1 MKVPVKWLKDY
12 VNIDITPKELG
23 DALTLSGSNVEE
35 VITAGEEIENVV
47 TGKII
52 DIKPHPDAEKLVV
65 CQVDIGTD
73 EPIQIVTAATNMKE
87 QDIIPV
93 ALHGS
98 TLHGGLKIKKGKLRG
113 VTSNG
118 MFCSEEELGI
128 AGDEPIHGLM
138 IMPSD
143 TPIGKDI
150 KAVLGLDNSVL
161 DFEITSNRPDCLS
174 IVGMARETAAT
185 LGVKYEMP
193 SLEYEIKNK
202 DNINNV
208 LKVEVKDAL
217 CRRYMARGVTNIKIE
232 PSPGWMQERLL
243 QAGLRPINNIVDIT
257 NFVML
262 ELGQP
267 MHAFDRREITSN
279 NIVVERV
286 NEGEKFTTLDGI
298 ERILDGD
305 MLNIKDGN
313 ITVGIAV

>member
-1 MKVPVKWLKDY
+1 MKVPIKWLKDY

-35 VITAGEEIENVV
+35 VITTAEEIENVV

-52 DIKPHPDAEKLVV
+52 KIESHPDAEKLVI
-65 CQVDIGTD
+65 CQVDISRE
-73 EPIQIVTAATNMKE
+73 EPIQIITAATNMKE

-98 TLHGGLKIKKGKLRG
+98 TLYGGVKIKKGKLRG
-113 VTSNG
+113 IMSNG

-128 AGDEPIHGLM
+128 AGDKTIHGLM
-138 IMPSD
+138 IMPSN

-150 KAVLGLDNSVL
+150 KSVLGLDSSVL

-185 LGVKYEMP
+185 LGLKYQMP
-193 SLEYEIKNK
+193 SLQYEVKSK
-202 DNINNV
+202 ENINSI

-217 CRRYMARGVTNIKIE
+217 CRRYMARGITNVKIE

-257 NFVML
+257 NFVMI
-262 ELGQP
+262 EFGQP
-267 MHAFDRREITSN
+267 MHAFDGREITSK
-279 NIVVERV
+279 I
-286 NEGEKFTTLDGI
+286 
-298 ERILDGD
+298 
-305 MLNIKDGN
+305 
-313 ITVGIAV
+313 